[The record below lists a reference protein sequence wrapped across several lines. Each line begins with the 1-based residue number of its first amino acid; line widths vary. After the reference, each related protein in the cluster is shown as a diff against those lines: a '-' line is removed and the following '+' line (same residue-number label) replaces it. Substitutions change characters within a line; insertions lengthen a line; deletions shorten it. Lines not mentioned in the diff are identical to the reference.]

1 MVDGIFKEYQQGV
14 DTGEND
20 LAIKRRLTQWAGNY
34 VNTFTVGAGFLKDV
48 VATIDPEYRIVADN
62 DDVNL
67 IDYFFKQA
75 TRSFPTTVE
84 QENKF
89 FGADL
94 SRKKFQ
100 SPTRTT
106 PLINVNPFMR
116 QITGLTQRQQRS
128 VAEREFDKL
137 GLKWFQITPRRIKG
151 DPEFTAKAR
160 GLMAEFVE
168 NEITDYILFDKD
180 YNSGMLNNIEKKAL
194 IKSMVNS
201 ARSTARKNVLDP
213 DMYNI
218 QVDGEVDI
226 ELRKRLDRAR
236 FLGLSKDLRLAV
248 ADLYSRMTGKD
259 LGDTKDY
266 NTAMF
271 LHEEH
276 FK

>member
-1 MVDGIFKEYQQGV
+1 
-14 DTGEND
+14 
-20 LAIKRRLTQWAGNY
+20 
-34 VNTFTVGAGFLKDV
+34 
-48 VATIDPEYRIVADN
+48 ATLDPEYRIVADN

-89 FGADL
+89 FGVDL

-128 VAEREFDKL
+128 VAEKEFDRL
-137 GLKWFQITPRRIKG
+137 GLKWFEITPRRIKG

-160 GLMAEFVE
+160 GLMAQSVE
-168 NEITDYILFDKD
+168 NEITDYILFDED
-180 YNSGMLNNIEKKAL
+180 YNSDKLNDIEKKAL
-194 IKSMVNS
+194 LKSMVNS
-201 ARSTARKNVLDP
+201 ARSNARKNVLDP
-213 DMYNI
+213 NMYNI
-218 QVDGEVDI
+218 EVDGEVDI
-226 ELRKRLDRAR
+226 ELRDRLDRAR
-236 FLGLSKDLRLAV
+236 FLGLSRDKRISV
-248 ADLYSRMTGKD
+248 ADYYSRLTDKD

-266 NTAMF
+266 TVAMY
-271 LHEEH
+271 LHDEH